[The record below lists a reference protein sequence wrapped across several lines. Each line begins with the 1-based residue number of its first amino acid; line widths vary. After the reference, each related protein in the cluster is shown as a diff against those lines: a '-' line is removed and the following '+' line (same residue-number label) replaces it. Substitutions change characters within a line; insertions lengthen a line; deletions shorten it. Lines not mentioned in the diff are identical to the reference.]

1 MEPPTRIQYKPVWAE
16 EPPAARPAS
25 ENHARLCGGETQCL
39 REATWAGGTGLGRAR
54 GACLPAGGP
63 GSSLVLTKTPA
74 RPRRCHEGE
83 SVSGRGVRAAA
94 ARSGSTWAG
103 SSRDAG
109 PSSAWRPG
117 PREARRIPAES
128 QTAEGRLG
136 RVRPVLRVQPALGC
150 SGPKVL
156 PAARPL
162 LWQQTAGAGGGDR
175 PVVGSHPVAASPRV
189 ARRSEPTQP
198 QAAERLTRPAC
209 PSHSCPRRRDR
220 GGHSGGHGGGHG
232 GAAAPGALSQP
243 ASVMSIRPTL
253 TPL

>member
-25 ENHARLCGGETQCL
+25 EDHARLCGGETQCL
-39 REATWAGGTGLGRAR
+39 HEATWAGGTGLDRAW

-128 QTAEGRLG
+128 QMAEGRLG
-136 RVRPVLRVQPALGC
+136 
-150 SGPKVL
+150 
-156 PAARPL
+156 
-162 LWQQTAGAGGGDR
+162 
-175 PVVGSHPVAASPRV
+175 
-189 ARRSEPTQP
+189 
-198 QAAERLTRPAC
+198 AC
-209 PSHSCPRRRDR
+209 PPCSE
-220 GGHSGGHGGGHG
+220 
-232 GAAAPGALSQP
+232 GAAGPGVLGP
-243 ASVMSIRPTL
+243 
-253 TPL
+253 

>member
-1 MEPPTRIQYKPVWAE
+1 MRG
-16 EPPAARPAS
+16 PA
-25 ENHARLCGGETQCL
+25 L
-39 REATWAGGTGLGRAR
+39 RGGRAPGKPGASRLSRRRQR
-54 GACLPAGGP
+54 GG
-63 GSSLVLTKTPA
+63 
-74 RPRRCHEGE
+74 
-83 SVSGRGVRAAA
+83 
-94 ARSGSTWAG
+94 W
-103 SSRDAG
+103 
-109 PSSAWRPG
+109 
-117 PREARRIPAES
+117 
-128 QTAEGRLG
+128 G

-175 PVVGSHPVAASPRV
+175 PVVGSHSVAASPRV
-189 ARRSEPTQP
+189 ACHSEPTQP

-243 ASVMSIRPTL
+243 ACVVSIRPTL